1 MSVTLRALQT
11 VVPSTVLIQ
20 EQVRDVF
27 ASQPG
32 LSRLAKRLVTASFNL
47 SGIERRHTVIEELTL
62 DSDAADPLFFDAA
75 TQTLLVP
82 STRVRNELYITE
94 ATKLFVEAGR
104 RALAACP
111 GIEAADVTH
120 VVTVSCTG
128 FYAPGPDYMLVR
140 ELGLKPTTQRYHLGF
155 MGCYASMPALRT
167 AKQFVEADPNA
178 VVLVVSAELCSLH
191 LRTSDDPDTIVAS
204 SLFSDGA
211 AAGIVSSRAPAPGE
225 AALNLD
231 LFETVITPV
240 GEGDMAWKIGD
251 EGFEMVLSSYV
262 PHIIDQHIEGALAPL
277 FAKDPGLAAAVAA
290 LGASMPIEEFTDAV
304 EVLAEVAEATHLADL
319 AASTELA
326 EATELAELAGLL
338 AVQGSPAEP
347 GVLSGAGSAGGSAA
361 PGFETDAAA
370 GSVATLAAPVV
381 ALGASAQRTPVTD
394 PTAELATGLAAATT
408 EPATVPALNLST
420 AIAHWAIHPGGR
432 SILDKTEAKLGLS
445 EAQLVP
451 SRETLRDY
459 GNMSSATILFV
470 LKAILDAPDTADG
483 ERLCA
488 MAFGPGLTV
497 ESGLMTVVRG

>member
-1 MSVTLRALQT
+1 MAVTLRALQT
-11 VVPSTVLIQ
+11 VVPPTILIQ
-20 EQVRDVF
+20 DQVRDVF
-27 ASQPG
+27 AAQPDLG
-32 LSRLAKRLVTASFNL
+32 RLAQRLVTAAFNL
-47 SGIERRHTVIEELTL
+47 SGIDTRHTVIEELTL
-62 DSDAADPLFFDAA
+62 DAEGAEPQFFDPES
-75 TQTLLVP
+75 QRLLVP

-140 ELGLKPTTQRYHLGF
+140 ELGLSPGTQRYHLGF

-191 LRTSDDPDTIVAS
+191 LRTSNDPDTIVAS
-204 SLFSDGA
+204 SLFADGA
-211 AAGIVSSRAPAPGE
+211 AAGIVSGRAPEQGE
-225 AALNLD
+225 LALSLD
-231 LFETVITPV
+231 LFETVITPI

-277 FAKDPGLAAAVAA
+277 LARDP
-290 LGASMPIEEFTDAV
+290 
-304 EVLAEVAEATHLADL
+304 
-319 AASTELA
+319 
-326 EATELAELAGLL
+326 
-338 AVQGSPAEP
+338 
-347 GVLSGAGSAGGSAA
+347 VLSAAQGPAGGQ
-361 PGFETDAAA
+361 G
-370 GSVATLAAPVV
+370 GG
-381 ALGASAQRTPVTD
+381 LG
-394 PTAELATGLAAATT
+394 TA
-408 EPATVPALNLST
+408 V
-420 AIAHWAIHPGGR
+420 AHWAIHPGGR

-445 EAQLVP
+445 QAQLAP
-451 SRETLRDY
+451 ARETLRRY

-470 LKAILDAPDTADG
+470 MKAILEGAASKDAVAPAASDG
-483 ERLCA
+483 ERVCA

-497 ESGLMTVVRG
+497 ETGLMTVIAG

>member
-11 VVPSTVLIQ
+11 VVPPTILVQ

-27 ASQPG
+27 AAQPG
-32 LSRLAKRLVTASFNL
+32 LSRLAQRLVTASFNL
-47 SGIERRHTVIEELTL
+47 SGIDRRHTVIDELTL
-62 DSDAADPLFFDAA
+62 DSDTDDPQFFDAA
-75 TQTLLVP
+75 TQRLLMP
-82 STRVRNELYITE
+82 GTRVRNELYIVE

-111 GIEAADVTH
+111 DIDAADITH

-140 ELGLKPTTQRYHLGF
+140 ELGLSPATQRYHLGF

-211 AAGIVSSRAPAPGE
+211 AAGIVSSRAPLPGE
-225 AALNLD
+225 RALELD

-251 EGFEMVLSSYV
+251 EGFEMVLSTYV
-262 PHIIDQHIEGALAPL
+262 PHIIDEHIEAALAPL
-277 FAKDPGLAAAVAA
+277 FARDLSLVAA
-290 LGASMPIEEFTDAV
+290 LTPPAAEPERELVGASV
-304 EVLAEVAEATHLADL
+304 GGSG
-319 AASTELA
+319 AAPA
-326 EATELAELAGLL
+326 
-338 AVQGSPAEP
+338 GSPAGTP
-347 GVLSGAGSAGGSAA
+347 SGVAAQTLSA
-361 PGFETDAAA
+361 
-370 GSVATLAAPVV
+370 
-381 ALGASAQRTPVTD
+381 
-394 PTAELATGLAAATT
+394 
-408 EPATVPALNLST
+408 

-451 SRETLRDY
+451 SRETLRQY

-470 LKAILDAPDTADG
+470 LKAILDAPATADG
-483 ERLCA
+483 ERVCA

-497 ESGLMTVVRG
+497 ESGLMTVTAG